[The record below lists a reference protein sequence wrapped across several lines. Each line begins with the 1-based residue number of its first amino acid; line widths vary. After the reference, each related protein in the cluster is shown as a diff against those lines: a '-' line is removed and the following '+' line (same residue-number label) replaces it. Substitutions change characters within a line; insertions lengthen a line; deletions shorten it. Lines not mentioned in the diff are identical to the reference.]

1 MPAWSTSAD
10 RMSPLFRFF
19 RLPRNERSA
28 YWTAFRW
35 LIAIRLWFYCASF
48 RRITDFVASRPV
60 QANAS
65 TRPPLERLYAIL
77 QNAGV
82 RVPST
87 CLTRSLAGAV
97 VLARFGYPSQV
108 CIGVSGTP
116 DFQAHAWLEC
126 EGRCLGENADSAA
139 RWKELTRV
147 SVGR

>member
-1 MPAWSTSAD
+1 MPAWWTSAD
-10 RMSPLFRFF
+10 RMSPMFRFY

-35 LIAIRLWFYCASF
+35 LIAFRLWFYCASF
-48 RRITDFVASRPV
+48 HRITDFVAARRV
-60 QANAS
+60 RAHAH
-65 TRPPLERLYAIL
+65 TRLPLERLYAIL
-77 QNAGV
+77 HNAGV

-116 DFQAHAWLEC
+116 DFRAHAWLEC
-126 EGRCLGENADSAA
+126 EGRCLGENADSVAH
-139 RWKELTRV
+139 WKELTRV
-147 SVGR
+147 SVGM

>member
-1 MPAWSTSAD
+1 MPAWSISTD

-19 RLPRNERSA
+19 RLPQDERSA
-28 YWTAFRW
+28 YWSAFRW

-48 RRITDFVASRPV
+48 RRITDFVASRHV
-60 QANAS
+60 QPTAS
-65 TRPPLERLYAIL
+65 TRLPLDRLYAIL
-77 QNAGV
+77 HNAGA

-97 VLARFGYPSQV
+97 VLARFGYASQV

-126 EGRCLGENADSAA
+126 EGHCLGENEDSVT

-147 SVGR
+147 SVGM